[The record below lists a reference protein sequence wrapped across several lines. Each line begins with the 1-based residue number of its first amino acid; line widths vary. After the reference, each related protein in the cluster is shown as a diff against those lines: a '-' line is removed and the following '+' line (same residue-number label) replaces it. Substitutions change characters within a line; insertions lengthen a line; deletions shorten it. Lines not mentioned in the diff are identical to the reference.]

1 MLVEGNR
8 AAPAAADGGS
18 EVLAVRVDGAAVV
31 AAIAATVG
39 CAVAK
44 DHGVLMDLRPKT
56 CHPTDACHPSDC

>member
-1 MLVEGNR
+1 MLVEGNK
-8 AAPAAADGGS
+8 AALAVADGGS
-18 EVLAVRVDGAAVV
+18 EVHAVRVDSAAVA

-44 DHGVLMDLRPKT
+44 DHGFLMDLRPKT